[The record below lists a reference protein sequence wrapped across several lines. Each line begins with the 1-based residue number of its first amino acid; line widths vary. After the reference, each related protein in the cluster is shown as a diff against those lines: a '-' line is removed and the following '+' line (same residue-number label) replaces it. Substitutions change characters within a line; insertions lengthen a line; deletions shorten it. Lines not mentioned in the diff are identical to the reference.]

1 MVSERQA
8 IIDDFDESFT
18 IAPLNDSI
26 GNQVNVI
33 NSTKKGK
40 FLKNIQKYEYYEV
53 GQIEETINTFRGL
66 DFGKI
71 EASEFGNSI
80 NFNDQSLERW

>member
-40 FLKNIQKYEYYEV
+40 FLKNIQKYEYYDV
-53 GQIEETINTFRGL
+53 GKIEETINTFHRMP

-80 NFNDQSLERW
+80 NFND